1 MAFCFVIHLKRGDR
15 PTCHNKH
22 VSSVSSH
29 RLNTEHLSQP
39 NEGGDSERDPGWDE
53 LIILLYSQWRTNEA
67 IHDQMLHQE
76 KRNHWLS
83 YAGSLDMSS
92 SISMLV
98 YLSSLVLCLL
108 TLLLREQM
116 LHPDLLSLTEFLLQ
130 DLGQTALCSL
140 LFLQWHPF
148 TSKL

>member
-15 PTCHNKH
+15 PICHNKH
-22 VSSVSSH
+22 VNSVSSH

-39 NEGGDSERDPGWDE
+39 NKGGDSERDPVWDE

-76 KRNHWLS
+76 KRNHWPS
-83 YAGSLDMSS
+83 YAGSLDTSS

-108 TLLLREQM
+108 TL
-116 LHPDLLSLTEFLLQ
+116 HPDASSRPTFLNGISSPGSWADSSLFS
-130 DLGQTALCSL
+130 ALPSMA
-140 LFLQWHPF
+140 PF
-148 TSKL
+148 HF